1 MSFSSEAKTELCRL
15 PVGDACCALAESYGA
30 LLFCNRFSG
39 GVIRLVTESEA
50 FALRLPLMFHVAFA
64 VRFDQIPTGES
75 GKFVFLLTEK
85 SAIRRIYDALGLD
98 WPGAV
103 SYHLN
108 FAVLENDC
116 CRASFLRGAF
126 LAGGSVTDP
135 NKRYHLELAT
145 GHNNI
150 TRELAALLRDGD
162 FSPKAT
168 VRAGNHLTYFK
179 HSESIEDF
187 LTTIGAPVA
196 AMEVMTAKVEKSIR
210 SSTNRRVNCDA
221 ANLDKTVEAAQEQIA
236 AIRRLDKA
244 RGLTSLPDKL
254 HQTALLRIENPE
266 LNLSQLAELCDPPV
280 TKSALSHRLRKI
292 IQLSEQD

>member
-1 MSFSSEAKTELCRL
+1 MSFSSDAKAEICRL

-30 LLFCNRFSG
+30 LLFCNRFSAG
-39 GVIRLVTESEA
+39 TIRLVTESEF
-50 FALRLPLMFHVAFA
+50 FALRLPQLFQVAFG
-64 VRFDQIPTGES
+64 VSFDQIPTGES
-75 GKFVFLLTEK
+75 GKFVFLITGK
-85 SAIRRIYDALGLD
+85 SSIRRIYDALELD

-108 FAVLENDC
+108 YAVLEDDC

-135 NKRYHLELAT
+135 NKRYHLELTT

-162 FSPKAT
+162 FSPKST
-168 VRAGNHLTYFK
+168 IRAGNHLTYFK

-187 LTTIGAPVA
+187 LTTIGAPLA

-210 SSTNRRVNCDA
+210 GSTNRRVNCDA

-236 AIRRLDKA
+236 AIRRLDKV
-244 RGLTSLPDKL
+244 RGLSALPDKL
-254 HQTALLRIENPE
+254 HQTALLRLENPE

-280 TKSALSHRLRKI
+280 TKSALSHRLRKLM
-292 IQLSEQD
+292 QLSEQ